1 MFDEGRRLRL
11 FSYLGYVVTRE
22 TRLAL
27 WSVAPPH
34 PSFTPLWM
42 LTLLAGPML
51 LFTFLRIELRSR
63 ATAMTGVAV
72 YLVSVGYLSGATM
85 LFHAGKPLANVVVIA
100 TLLLSAH
107 INSRMQRRPFEDGIA
122 PAPPRLLWFGLLGL
136 LTVAPFVDE
145 TAVFAYAIPLVWC
158 PSVFWPRR
166 WPGRAGLGYVRNW
179 AVYLIPACLVA
190 LVIVVILPGVAAAP
204 GRPFDL
210 LEYLRSAAAEGAH
223 TFDARRIAWQAGNLA
238 IPGLLPW
245 DIATC

>member
-1 MFDEGRRLRL
+1 MPERSPLVSFERAVLVCAVLFVGYLLSRYDVCFQDAEVLTGQMFDEGRRLRL

-145 TAVFAYAIPLVWC
+145 TAVFAYAIPLSGARPC
-158 PSVFWPRR
+158 S
-166 WPGRAGLGYVRNW
+166 GRVAG
-179 AVYLIPACLVA
+179 
-190 LVIVVILPGVAAAP
+190 
-204 GRPFDL
+204 
-210 LEYLRSAAAEGAH
+210 
-223 TFDARRIAWQAGNLA
+223 QAGQVSVTFA
-238 IPGLLPW
+238 IGPCTSSQP
-245 DIATC
+245 A